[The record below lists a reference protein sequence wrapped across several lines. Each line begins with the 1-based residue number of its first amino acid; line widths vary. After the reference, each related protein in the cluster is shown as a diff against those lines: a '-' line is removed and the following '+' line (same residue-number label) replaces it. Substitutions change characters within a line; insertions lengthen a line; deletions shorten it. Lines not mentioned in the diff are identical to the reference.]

1 MSISGVVERLFG
13 ERTIAEATRSHEN
26 GRSRAMITNGYAAA
40 SAFYA
45 VAVLG
50 LGCAT
55 AASLQPPAVQ
65 SGYAPVNGLKMYYEV
80 YGRANGKILPL
91 VLLHGGGS
99 TIETSFGKALPA
111 LAKSRQVI
119 AFEQQGHGRTV
130 DIVDRPFTFE
140 QSADDTA
147 GLLRYLNIGKADF
160 FGYSNGGH
168 IALQM
173 AINHPDLVRK
183 MVIESAMFQ
192 RDGSDP
198 GFWKSFEHAKL
209 DDMPPELREAYLGV
223 APHPKDLPTFFAKSV
238 QRMLNFK
245 DWTPEDIQS
254 INAPTL
260 VVIGDHDIV
269 RPEHAVLMFRLLP
282 NAQLAVLP
290 GTDHMTIVIRSDWL
304 VPMIETFLD
313 SPMPPARSNGKGK
326 R

>member
-1 MSISGVVERLFG
+1 MVRK
-13 ERTIAEATRSHEN
+13 
-26 GRSRAMITNGYAAA
+26 GYAAA
-40 SAFYA
+40 SAVYTA
-45 VAVLG
+45 VVLS

-55 AASLQPPAVQ
+55 AASLHAPAVQ

-80 YGRANGKILPL
+80 YGTDNGRIPPL

-99 TIETSFGKALPA
+99 TIETSFGKVLPA
-111 LAKSRQVI
+111 LAKTRQVI
-119 AFEQQGHGRTV
+119 AFEQQGHGHTA
-130 DIVDRPFTFE
+130 DIADRPFTFE

-147 GLLRYLNIGKADF
+147 GLLRHLNIGKADI

-173 AINHPDLVRK
+173 AISHPGMVRK
-183 MVIESAMFQ
+183 LVVESAMFQ

-223 APHPKDLPTFFAKSV
+223 APHPEDLPTFFAKSV
-238 QRMLNFK
+238 QRMLNFNG
-245 DWTPEDIQS
+245 WTPEDLQS

-260 VVIGDHDIV
+260 VLIGDHDIV

-282 NAQLAVLP
+282 NAQLAVFP
-290 GTDHMTIVIRSDWL
+290 GTDHMTIVNRSDWL
-304 VPMIETFLD
+304 VSMVETFLD
-313 SPMPPARSNGKGK
+313 SPMPPTRPNGKEK

>member
-1 MSISGVVERLFG
+1 MKGNVVRK
-13 ERTIAEATRSHEN
+13 
-26 GRSRAMITNGYAAA
+26 GRAAVGA
-40 SAFYA
+40 LNA
-45 VAVLG
+45 VAVLS

-55 AASLQPPAVQ
+55 TANHPTPAVR

-80 YGRANGKILPL
+80 YGSANGKAPPL

-99 TIETSFGKALPA
+99 TIQTSFGKVLPA
-111 LAKSRQVI
+111 LAKTRRVI
-119 AFEQQGHGRTV
+119 AFEQQGHGRTA

-147 GLLRYLNIGKADF
+147 GLLRHLNIGKADF
-160 FGYSNGGH
+160 FGYSNGGN

-173 AINHPDLVRK
+173 AISHPGLVRK
-183 MVIESAMFQ
+183 LVVESAMFH
-192 RDGSDP
+192 RDGCDP
-198 GFWKSFEHAKL
+198 GFWKSFEHAKPG
-209 DDMPPELREAYLGV
+209 DMPAELREAYLGV
-223 APHPKDLPTFFAKSV
+223 APHPEELPTFFAKSV

-245 DWTPEDIQS
+245 GWTPEDIQS
-254 INAPTL
+254 INAPIL
-260 VVIGDHDIV
+260 VMIADRDIV

-290 GTDHMTIVIRSDWL
+290 GTDHMTIVNRSDWL

-313 SPMPPARSNGKGK
+313 SPMPPARPNGKEN

>member
-1 MSISGVVERLFG
+1 MVKK
-13 ERTIAEATRSHEN
+13 
-26 GRSRAMITNGYAAA
+26 GYAAA
-40 SAFYA
+40 SGLIA
-45 VAVLG
+45 VVVLI

-55 AASLQPPAVQ
+55 AASPQTPAVQ
-65 SGYAPVNGLKMYYEV
+65 SGYAPVNGLKMYYEIHGSV
-80 YGRANGKILPL
+80 NGNTPPL

-99 TIETSFGKALPA
+99 TIETSFGKVLPA
-111 LAKSRQVI
+111 LAKTRQVI
-119 AFEQQGHGRTV
+119 AFEQQGHGHTA

-147 GLLRYLNIGKADF
+147 ALLRHLKIGKADF

-168 IALQM
+168 IVIQLAVR
-173 AINHPDLVRK
+173 HPDLVRK
-183 MVIESAMFQ
+183 LVIESAMFQ

-209 DDMPPELREAYLGV
+209 NDMPPELQKAFLGA
-223 APHPKDLPTFFAKSV
+223 APHPEDLPTFFAKSV

-245 DWTPEDIQS
+245 GWTPADIQS

-260 VVIGDHDIV
+260 VMVGDHDIV
-269 RPEHAVLMFRLLP
+269 RPEHAVLMFRLFP

-290 GTDHMTIVIRSDWL
+290 GTDHMTIVNRSDWL
-304 VPMIETFLD
+304 VPMVETFLD
-313 SPMPPARSNGKGK
+313 SPMPPIRPNGKEK

>member
-1 MSISGVVERLFG
+1 M
-13 ERTIAEATRSHEN
+13 
-26 GRSRAMITNGYAAA
+26 NGYAAA
-40 SAFYA
+40 TVLNA
-45 VAVLG
+45 VVVFS

-55 AASLQPPAVQ
+55 AASLHAPPVQ
-65 SGYAPVNGLKMYYEV
+65 SGYALVNGLKMYYEV
-80 YGRANGKILPL
+80 YGTNNGKIPPL

-99 TIETSFGKALPA
+99 TIETSFCKVLPA
-111 LAKSRQVI
+111 LAKTRQVI
-119 AFEQQGHGRTV
+119 AFEQQGHGRTA
-130 DIVDRPFTFE
+130 DIAERPFSFE

-147 GLLRYLNIGKADF
+147 DLLLHLRIGKADF
-160 FGYSNGGH
+160 LGYSNGGH

-173 AINHPDLVRK
+173 AISHPDLVRK
-183 MVIESAMFQ
+183 LVVESAMFQ

-223 APHPKDLPTFFAKSV
+223 APHPEDLPTFFAKSV
-238 QRMLNFK
+238 QRMLNFNG
-245 DWTPEDIQS
+245 WTPEDLQS

-260 VVIGDHDIV
+260 VLIGDHDIV

-290 GTDHMTIVIRSDWL
+290 GTDHMTIVNRSDWL
-304 VPMIETFLD
+304 VSMIETFLD
-313 SPMPPARSNGKGK
+313 SPMLTTRPNGEEK

>member
-1 MSISGVVERLFG
+1 MGKK
-13 ERTIAEATRSHEN
+13 
-26 GRSRAMITNGYAAA
+26 GYAAA
-40 SAFYA
+40 SAVNAA
-45 VAVLG
+45 VVFS

-55 AASLQPPAVQ
+55 AASLHAPPVQ
-65 SGYAPVNGLKMYYEV
+65 SGYALVNGLKMYYEV
-80 YGRANGKILPL
+80 YGTNNGKIPPL

-99 TIETSFGKALPA
+99 TIETSFGKVLPA
-111 LAKSRQVI
+111 LAKTRQVI
-119 AFEQQGHGRTV
+119 AFEQQGHGHTA

-147 GLLRYLNIGKADF
+147 GLLRHLKIGKADI

-173 AINHPDLVRK
+173 AISHPDLVRK
-183 MVIESAMFQ
+183 LVVESAMFQ

-223 APHPKDLPTFFAKSV
+223 APHPEDLPTFFAKSV
-238 QRMLNFK
+238 QRMLNFNG
-245 DWTPEDIQS
+245 WTPEDLQS

-260 VVIGDHDIV
+260 VLIGDRDIV

-290 GTDHMTIVIRSDWL
+290 GTDHMTIVNRSDWL
-304 VPMIETFLD
+304 VSMVETFLD
-313 SPMPPARSNGKGK
+313 SPMPTTRPNGEEK